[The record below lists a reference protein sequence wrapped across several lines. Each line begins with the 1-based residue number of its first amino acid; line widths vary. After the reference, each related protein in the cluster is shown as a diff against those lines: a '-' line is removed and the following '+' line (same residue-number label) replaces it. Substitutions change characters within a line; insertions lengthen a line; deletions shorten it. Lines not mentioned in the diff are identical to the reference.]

1 MDTDRRLLIKWGM
14 IAILQ
19 LIGAAYLF
27 FDYIPA
33 ALVMSPYIYVML
45 VEKAG
50 IEKKNIKR
58 KISLQFKDAMT
69 TITFSLNVGYSVENA
84 FREAI
89 KELEML
95 YGDDV
100 IIVKEFKNIV
110 RRVENNESIE
120 KVFEEFALRSRVTEI
135 IYFSQVFGYAKR
147 SGGDLIAI
155 IRNSVNTIREKIE
168 VDEQIQ
174 TIISGKKMELKIM
187 EIMPFAMI
195 AYIRLTSEE
204 FISPIYGNVTGVIIM
219 LICLLAYVVAVYIS
233 KRIVEIDV

>member
-219 LICLLAYVVAVYIS
+219 LICLLAYVVAVYIG